1 MKKRDNNM
9 IHSFLIIGQSN
20 MAGRGS
26 LSDAAPLNTNGGK
39 LKVLRN
45 GRWQT
50 MFRPVNPD
58 RPFSGTCLAESFAK
72 AYSDDHEGVE
82 VGIIPCAD
90 GGTSL
95 DQWQKGSL
103 LFDNA
108 VYQAKLALRTS
119 HLVGILWHQGEGD
132 CGETKYPLYLEK
144 ITKIMAALRSEL
156 DASDVPL
163 MVGGLGDFLKDR
175 AESPALVNYVY
186 VNEALKKF
194 AENTPCTVYV
204 DATGLTSN
212 PDNLHFNYSSLDEFG
227 LRYYEAFKTVEDK
240 NRVFDEKSK
249 MDDAIRTE
257 MELL

>member
-1 MKKRDNNM
+1 M

-20 MAGRGS
+20 MAGRGFFA
-26 LSDAAPLNTNGGK
+26 DAEPLDTNGGR

-45 GRWQT
+45 GRWQK
-50 MFRPVNPD
+50 MYRPVNPD

-72 AYSDDHEGVE
+72 AYSDEHRDVD

-108 VYQAKLALRTS
+108 INCARLAMRTS
-119 HLVGILWHQGEGD
+119 HLVGVLWHQGEGD
-132 CGETKYPLYLEK
+132 CDEALYPLYFNK
-144 ITKIMAALRSEL
+144 ITAIMNALRSEL
-156 DASDVPL
+156 GIYNLPIV
-163 MVGGLGDFLKDR
+163 VGGLGDFLKDR
-175 AESPALVNYVY
+175 LESPALANYTRI
-186 VNEALKKF
+186 NQALIQF
-194 AENTPCTVYV
+194 AERTSHTVFV
-204 DATGLTSN
+204 SAEGLTSN
-212 PDNLHFNYSSLDEFG
+212 PDNLHFNHQSLQEFG
-227 LRYYEAFKTVEDK
+227 LRYYDAFKRVEDK
-240 NRVFDEKSK
+240 TRIFDEKSK